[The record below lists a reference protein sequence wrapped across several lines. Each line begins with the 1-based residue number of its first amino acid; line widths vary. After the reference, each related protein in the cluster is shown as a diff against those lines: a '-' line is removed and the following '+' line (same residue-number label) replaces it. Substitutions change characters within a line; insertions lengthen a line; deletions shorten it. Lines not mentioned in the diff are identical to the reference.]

1 MVQTFLKPAR
11 HKGDLIMR
19 LSLRTLLPL
28 ATAALLGGAA
38 QAQVVRC
45 TDTRTGAVTH
55 TDGDCARGSK
65 AREVQARQS
74 PEEINH
80 ERAQA
85 AQALEQKQQRL
96 QAEAAQARLDAE
108 RDALRQREQAERAA
122 AARPALPDYA
132 RSPECTRSRR
142 NFDLAASSTSAFDGQ
157 DHRLQAAQR
166 QMELDCL
173 GPEGYANIEKNR
185 PPPLPQPV
193 VVYPPA
199 RWHQHPAHPRPPH
212 LPAVQPQPSFPSFGP
227 LPSFAPLPSL
237 APMPSQRNLAIDRR
251 CPGRGCEDGA
261 QRQPARRH

>member
-1 MVQTFLKPAR
+1 
-11 HKGDLIMR
+11 MR

-45 TDTRTGAVTH
+45 TDTRTGAVTY

-74 PEEINH
+74 PEEINQ

-122 AARPALPDYA
+122 AARPSAPDYA

-142 NFDLAASSTSAFDGQ
+142 NFDLAASSTSTFDGQ
-157 DHRLQAAQR
+157 DPRLQAAQR

-185 PPPLPQPV
+185 PLPLPQPV
-193 VVYPPA
+193 VVYPRAPFYPL
-199 RWHQHPAHPRPPH
+199 HSPPMHPPRP
-212 LPAVQPQPSFPSFGP
+212 LPPPAQPRRCNVWGCDDGQG
-227 LPSFAPLPSL
+227 
-237 APMPSQRNLAIDRR
+237 RNPGRSDRR
-251 CPGRGCEDGA
+251 P
-261 QRQPARRH
+261 